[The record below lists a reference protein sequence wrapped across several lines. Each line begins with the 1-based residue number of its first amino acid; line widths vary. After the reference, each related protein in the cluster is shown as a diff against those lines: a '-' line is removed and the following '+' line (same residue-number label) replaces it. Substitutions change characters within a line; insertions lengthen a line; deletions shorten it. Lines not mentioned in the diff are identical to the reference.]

1 MSETLKSLSK
11 IRQKAAP
18 QLIDLKVWTTSAFY
32 RAPPQQNYTKL
43 EIGKEIG
50 KHFENNEKKNWFK
63 PNKNHSVDFYFVFK
77 CALPIDLITDAEK
90 KADER
95 AIKTFSN

>member
-50 KHFENNEKKNWFK
+50 KHFENNEKKK
-63 PNKNHSVDFYFVFK
+63 
-77 CALPIDLITDAEK
+77 LIQAKQKSFGRFLFCFQVRAPHRFNYRCRK
-90 KADER
+90 KSR
-95 AIKTFSN
+95 